1 MTLVSACDAPNSSI
15 NINRSRQDALA
26 LLLPQ
31 RVRIQPFTRLST
43 DAKELLVYVRAEDQF
58 GDPVKVAGTFNLELY
73 AYRIASPDRKGKRIE
88 LWQADIRDRKDQLR
102 YWDHT
107 AQMYELKLHIEHLR
121 SQADDVSLGGG
132 KAVLLLTYTTDWGE
146 HLEDEYILELKR
158 PDADAFRAAE
168 PAE

>member
-1 MTLVSACDAPNSSI
+1 MTLASACDAPNSSI

-31 RVRIQPFTRLST
+31 RIRIQPFTRLSA

-73 AYRIASPDRKGKRIE
+73 SYRKASPDRKGKRIE

-107 AQMYELKLHIEHLR
+107 AQMYELRLRVEHLR
-121 SQADDVSLGGG
+121 SQADEGSLGGG
-132 KAVLLLTYTTDWGE
+132 KAVLMLTYTTDWGE
-146 HLEDEYILELKR
+146 HLEDEYVVELER
-158 PDADAFRAAE
+158 RDADAVRAAE
-168 PAE
+168 